1 MYVPLPV
8 LILAGAVLAALLV
21 LALRRR
27 ERRDLVAPPRLGPP
41 PPPPRPILPTR
52 AWPRGAAP
60 IGDLPEELAAE
71 VRALLA
77 ADRKIEAIKLVRQA
91 TSLGLG
97 EAKEMVERM
106 E

>member
-8 LILAGAVLAALLV
+8 LIVAGALLAALLV
-21 LALRRR
+21 LALKRR
-27 ERRDLVAPPRLGPP
+27 ERRDLVAPPRLGT
-41 PPPPRPILPTR
+41 PPPPRTILPTR

-97 EAKEMVERM
+97 EAKELVERM